1 MNKAVQSKTTR
12 GVNEDWLPLEIVC
25 DGIEEDRAPDVYPVR
40 RSSEGGACSVASPA
54 IPYHTLPWPA
64 MPYHTLPYPAM
75 AQLPEASANG
85 ARLTCYHH
93 EIDYGEAAGMHID

>member
-1 MNKAVQSKTTR
+1 MACHA
-12 GVNEDWLPLEIVC
+12 LP
-25 DGIEEDRAPDVYPVR
+25 Y
-40 RSSEGGACSVASPA
+40 
-54 IPYHTLPWPA
+54 PA
-64 MPYHTLPYPAM
+64 MPWHTLLYPAM

>member
-1 MNKAVQSKTTR
+1 MYILSDEVLRAELVP
-12 GVNEDWLPLEIVC
+12 LP
-25 DGIEEDRAPDVYPVR
+25 R
-40 RSSEGGACSVASPA
+40 
-54 IPYHTLPWPA
+54 
-64 MPYHTLPYPAM
+64 LPYPTIPCHGLPCPTIPCHALPYLAM